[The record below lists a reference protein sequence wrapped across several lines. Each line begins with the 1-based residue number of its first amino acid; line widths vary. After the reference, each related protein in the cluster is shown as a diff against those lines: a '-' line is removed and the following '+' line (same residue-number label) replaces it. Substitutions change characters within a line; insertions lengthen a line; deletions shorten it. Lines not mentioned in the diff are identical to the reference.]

1 MSQDTIIFFLAA
13 VIAVLSF
20 MVLYQRFVFRKG
32 IQKKIGDMGD
42 TLEQILDEKSDEKV
56 MVFTDDKALIH
67 LSSQINRLLD
77 DRQRIQADFRRSE
90 ISAKNMLSNIS
101 HDIRTPMT
109 VILGYLE
116 IMRLEAEGKDK
127 MVAKVEQKARKVM
140 ELINQFFTL
149 AKLESG
155 DTQVEMG
162 RVNLSECCRENVL
175 DFYEL
180 LTQKEFQVEIEIPE
194 EPVFVEDVDVIQVGT
209 RNMQNFELLKELGK
223 LKKPILL
230 KRGMANTLDELLM
243 SAEYIMAGG
252 NENVILC
259 ERGIRTF
266 ETSMRNTLDI
276 SAIPMLKKK
285 THLPVIIDP
294 SHAAGIRFMVEPL
307 TMAAIAA
314 GADGVMI
321 EVHNNPEKALCD
333 GMQSLTPAMFDD
345 IMQKVKKTT
354 EFFGKVM

>member
-20 MVLYQRFVFRKG
+20 VVLYQRFIFRKG

-56 MVFTDDKALIH
+56 MVFTGDKALIH

-155 DTQVEMG
+155 DTLVEMG

-194 EPVFVEDVDVIQVGT
+194 EPVFVE
-209 RNMQNFELLKELGK
+209 
-223 LKKPILL
+223 
-230 KRGMANTLDELLM
+230 
-243 SAEYIMAGG
+243 G
-252 NENVILC
+252 NEEALQRILFNLISNAVRYGSDGKYLGIAVRT
-259 ERGIRTF
+259 EGAFALIHVTDRG
-266 ETSMRNTLDI
+266 
-276 SAIPMLKKK
+276 K
-285 THLPVIIDP
+285 
-294 SHAAGIRFMVEPL
+294 GI
-307 TMAAIAA
+307 
-314 GADGVMI
+314 
-321 EVHNNPEKALCD
+321 EKAFAGTVFERLFTMED
-333 GMQSLTPAMFDD
+333 SRNREIQGNGLGLTIARNLAVKMGGD
-345 IMQKVKKTT
+345 ITLVSEPDVSTTFTVKLRKMT
-354 EFFGKVM
+354 F

>member
-20 MVLYQRFVFRKG
+20 VVLYQRFIFRKG

-175 DFYEL
+175 DFYDL

-194 EPVFVEDVDVIQVGT
+194 EPVFVE
-209 RNMQNFELLKELGK
+209 
-223 LKKPILL
+223 
-230 KRGMANTLDELLM
+230 
-243 SAEYIMAGG
+243 G
-252 NENVILC
+252 NEEALQRILFNLISNAVRYGSDGKYLGIAVRT
-259 ERGIRTF
+259 EGAFALIHVTDRG
-266 ETSMRNTLDI
+266 
-276 SAIPMLKKK
+276 K
-285 THLPVIIDP
+285 
-294 SHAAGIRFMVEPL
+294 GI
-307 TMAAIAA
+307 
-314 GADGVMI
+314 
-321 EVHNNPEKALCD
+321 EKAFAGTVFERLFTMED
-333 GMQSLTPAMFDD
+333 SRNREIQGNGLGLTIARNLAVKMGGD
-345 IMQKVKKTT
+345 ITLVSEPDVSTTFTVKLRKMT
-354 EFFGKVM
+354 F